1 MRPKRGGLGIDYQ
14 VLHDAFFRHQTKPKN
29 MTTFGDLYH
38 EGKEFELKFRKF
50 KPGVISDK
58 LKKALHMQCRYRV
71 VAQQGVAVQT
81 LSEEGEWRDV
91 TMLQYNT
98 LVDWEDDN
106 KDGDRIKISHP
117 AKGWVLKKHPQTKQ
131 NLIQRLNV
139 DSPPPWL
146 ISMQRF
152 GPPPAYPEVQIPGLN
167 APIPPWCKYG
177 FADGQ
182 WGKPPVDRTGR
193 PLYGDPFGVWQPEE
207 VYQAMMLHDVPLWAP
222 VEDVESSE
230 EEDASSD
237 DDDDDT
243 TTTTGTHEPSGPT
256 EDTSTLPGVAS
267 ASTGPGTSSVT
278 SSLSGLESEQSTV
291 NLRKGV
297 GTDTPESSNQQLYVE
312 LQKQRAGKQQGIF
325 GTAHTYKM
333 GQGGMAPGKPQAG
346 GVQLALNPEEMANM
360 DEATLRRKY
369 EEQERQKRQ
378 RNADGADDEPRKKR
392 RSRFGEKRDEYD
404 VRF

>member
-1 MRPKRGGLGIDYQ
+1 
-14 VLHDAFFRHQTKPKN
+14 
-29 MTTFGDLYH
+29 
-38 EGKEFELKFRKF
+38 
-50 KPGVISDK
+50 
-58 LKKALHMQCRYRV
+58 
-71 VAQQGVAVQT
+71 
-81 LSEEGEWRDV
+81 
-91 TMLQYNT
+91 
-98 LVDWEDDN
+98 
-106 KDGDRIKISHP
+106 
-117 AKGWVLKKHPQTKQ
+117 
-131 NLIQRLNV
+131 
-139 DSPPPWL
+139 
-146 ISMQRF
+146 
-152 GPPPAYPEVQIPGLN
+152 
-167 APIPPWCKYG
+167 
-177 FADGQ
+177 
-182 WGKPPVDRTGR
+182 
-193 PLYGDPFGVWQPEE
+193 
-207 VYQAMMLHDVPLWAP
+207 MLHDVPLWAP

-243 TTTTGTHEPSGPT
+243 T
-256 EDTSTLPGVAS
+256 TLPGVAS

-333 GQGGMAPGKPQAG
+333 GQGGMSPGKPQAG

-392 RSRFGEKRDEYD
+392 RSRFGEKR
-404 VRF
+404 